1 MSGPHGSSP
10 TTRTMTDPPARS
22 TSVTW
27 QMNHTALLGDVR
39 MGLEMEG
46 NRVLSED
53 QNYFN
58 LRGKSGAVLGG
69 KPDLVVMSDAAT
81 GTIYDIKTGQPRAS
95 DNAQVMIYMYAL
107 PYVNQFRGIE
117 FDGRL
122 VYKEGSEVEIPA
134 DAVDDS
140 FRSHLFG
147 LIRRISDSEPAR
159 KVPSALECGMCDL
172 TLADCPEKL
181 EGDPR
186 DAIAEGA
193 EF

>member
-1 MSGPHGSSP
+1 MH
-10 TTRTMTDPPARS
+10 D
-22 TSVTW
+22 
-27 QMNHTALLGDVR
+27 D
-39 MGLEMEG
+39 
-46 NRVLSED
+46 
-53 QNYFN
+53 
-58 LRGKSGAVLGG
+58 
-69 KPDLVVMSDAAT
+69 AT

-107 PYVNQFRGIE
+107 PYVNQFKGIE
-117 FDGRL
+117 FEGRL
-122 VYKEGSEVEIPA
+122 VYKEGSEVEIPF

-159 KVPSALECGMCDL
+159 KIPSALECGMCDL
-172 TLADCPEKL
+172 TLADCPEKI
-181 EGDPR
+181 EGGPR

>member
-1 MSGPHGSSP
+1 SP
-10 TTRTMTDPPARS
+10 SPFDA
-22 TSVTW
+22 VTW
-27 QMNHTALLGDVR
+27 QMNHTALLNNVR
-39 MGLEMEG
+39 AGLELDG

-58 LRGKSGAVLGG
+58 LRGNSGAVLGG
-69 KPDLVVMSDAAT
+69 KPDLVIMRDDAT

-107 PYVNQFRGIE
+107 PYVNQFRGVE

-122 VYKEGSEVEIPA
+122 VYKEGSEVEIPFEA
-134 DAVDDS
+134 IDDS
-140 FRSHLFG
+140 FKSHLFG

-159 KVPSALECGMCDL
+159 KVPSALECGMCDI
-172 TLADCPEKL
+172 TLADCPEMI